1 MITQEQLQ
9 ELLTYP
15 ANGRS
20 VISLYLEVAS
30 SQEGIDT
37 LKKQIKSM
45 LRDLGVE
52 QTAEAAAIEQYLNYS
67 FEWSSNGLAV
77 FSGQG
82 GDFFRAYP
90 TAVAFRNRVRAAAKP
105 YVKPLAHLLDFYAHY
120 GVILVDQG
128 GARFFEYHLGE
139 LQSSDGFI
147 GEEVQKLKQGGGSAA
162 AGTRGESGGDRQEV
176 ALIRRNLRQAAE
188 TAVAFFQ
195 DKSIRR
201 LFLGGISGTLAE
213 FQDLLPK
220 QMRSC
225 LAGTFAID
233 MNAGEHEVRR
243 QSLQLLQ
250 AANAEREKN
259 LVSSLVATA
268 ARGGTA
274 VLGLD
279 DTLQAVSDKRVQTLI
294 IRDGYRSAG
303 YFDEGSGYVVANL
316 GRSPLRLEELTAVDD
331 IVDAACA
338 LTLYNGGHVEV
349 IRDNPQLENI
359 GHIGAILRY

>member
-9 ELLTYP
+9 ELLTYS
-15 ANGRS
+15 ANGRD
-20 VISLYLEVAS
+20 VISVYLEVAN

-37 LKKQIKSM
+37 LKRQVKSM
-45 LRDLGVE
+45 LRDLAVE
-52 QTAEAAAIEQYLNYS
+52 QTAEAAAIERYLNFS
-67 FEWSSNGLAV
+67 FDWRANGLAL
-77 FSGQG
+77 FSGQAG
-82 GDFFRAYP
+82 EFFRAYP
-90 TAVAFRNRVRAAAKP
+90 TAVAFRNRARAASRP

-162 AGTRGESGGDRQEV
+162 AGIRGESGADRQE
-176 ALIRRNLRQAAE
+176 AEAIRRNLRQAAE
-188 TAVAFFQ
+188 AAVLFFQ
-195 DKSIRR
+195 EKSIRR
-201 LFLGGISGTLAE
+201 LFLGGISGTLSE

-220 QMRSC
+220 QLRSC

-243 QSLQLLQ
+243 LSLQLLQ
-250 AANAEREKN
+250 AANAEREKH
-259 LVSSLVATA
+259 LVNQLMETA
-268 ARGGTA
+268 AKGGTA

-294 IRDGYRSAG
+294 ISDGYRAAG
-303 YFDEGSGYVVANL
+303 YVEEEAGYVVANL
-316 GRSPLRLEELTAVDD
+316 AKSPLSLDLLTAVDD
-331 IVDAACA
+331 VVDVAFAF
-338 LTLYNGGHVEV
+338 TLSNGGHVEV
-349 IRDNPQLENI
+349 IRDNAQLENA
-359 GHIGAILRY
+359 GRIGAILRY